1 MTWHQWHHTA
11 SRSRIT
17 KRFSAV
23 ARVNRSLSQPFHLTG
38 SDANDGDA
46 ATAALA
52 NASMRTNFMTSP
64 GGAIVLAVTPSYVR
78 RKNPAQFLRRSEEHT
93 SELQSLRHL
102 VC

>member
-46 ATAALA
+46 ATAAMA

-64 GGAIVLAVTPSYVR
+64 GGAIVLRVTQ
-78 RKNPAQFLRRSEEHT
+78 PAQIRLSIPGMSREREIARQVDSE
-93 SELQSLRHL
+93 
-102 VC
+102 